1 MTLRL
6 GYFPNITHAPAVVG
20 VEKGIF
26 AEKLGADVKLEPKTF
41 NAGPAAIEAVFSG
54 ALDATY
60 IGPNPTVNAFS
71 KSKGEAVRVISG
83 AASGG
88 VALVVKPGI
97 TGPQDLKGK
106 KIATPQLGNTQDV
119 AIRYWLK
126 QQGLTTTK
134 EGGGDVKIV
143 PQENAQT
150 VETFNSGAIDG
161 AWVPEPFVS
170 RLVNAGGKV
179 LVDERDLWPDKKF
192 VITNL
197 LVSTKFLKAHPDV
210 VQKLVE
216 GQVAANEFVNTKP
229 DEAQQA
235 ISERDRQ
242 DHRQAAGP
250 EADQAGVADVGV
262 HQRPDRRPRSRP
274 GSTTPSTVELTEP
287 VDLNGPVRPDVPQ
300 QRAQGAG
307 QARGRPAMTST
318 TTTPAERD
326 HRGRALRRDQGV
338 RARARTPSSPWTG
351 CPWTSRP
358 ASSSA
363 WSAPPAA
370 ARAPCSTWSPGWTG
384 PAAGRSTLGRRRQPR
399 ADVPGAGA
407 LSLADRRRQRRG
419 AAEAAPA
426 APGRSAA
433 SGSPSCCARCTWPT
447 SAASART
454 SSPAAC
460 GSGSRWPAPWPWT
473 PRCC

>member
-1 MTLRL
+1 MMRRLPFRRLISLATLAAVGVATMGTTAACGDDDSATGGGDSGPVTLRL

-26 AEKLGADVKLEPKTF
+26 AEKLGSDVKLETKTF
-41 NAGPAAIEAVFSG
+41 NAGPAAIEAIFSG

-97 TGPQDLKGK
+97 TSVEQLRGK

-126 QQGLTTTK
+126 EKGLKTTK

-150 VETFNSGAIDG
+150 VETFSSGSIDG

-170 RLVNAGGKV
+170 RLVNAGGTV

-197 LVSTKFLKAHPDV
+197 IVSTKFLKAHPETV
-210 VQKLVE
+210 KKLVE
-216 GQVAANEFVNTKP
+216 GQVAANDFVNTKP

-235 ISERDRQ
+235 IS
-242 DHRQAAGP
+242 DHIGKITGKPLDLKLIKQAWPTLLFTNDPIASSLKTGLDH
-250 EADQAGVADVGV
+250 AVA
-262 HQRPDRRPRSRP
+262 
-274 GSTTPSTVELTEP
+274 VELTQP
-287 VDLNGPVRPDVPQ
+287 VDLDGLYDLKYLNEVLKTQ
-300 QRAQGAG
+300 G
-307 QARGRPAMTST
+307 QAEVT
-318 TTTPAERD
+318 
-326 HRGRALRRDQGV
+326 
-338 RARARTPSSPWTG
+338 
-351 CPWTSRP
+351 
-358 ASSSA
+358 
-363 WSAPPAA
+363 
-370 ARAPCSTWSPGWTG
+370 
-384 PAAGRSTLGRRRQPR
+384 QP
-399 ADVPGAGA
+399 
-407 LSLADRRRQRRG
+407 
-419 AAEAAPA
+419 
-426 APGRSAA
+426 
-433 SGSPSCCARCTWPT
+433 
-447 SAASART
+447 
-454 SSPAAC
+454 
-460 GSGSRWPAPWPWT
+460 
-473 PRCC
+473 

>member
-1 MTLRL
+1 MRRLPFRRLISLATLAAVGVATMGTTAACGDDESTGGGDSGPVTLRL

-20 VEKGIF
+20 VEKKIF
-26 AEKLGADVKLEPKTF
+26 EDKLGDGVKLETKTF
-41 NAGPAAIEAVFSG
+41 NAGPAAIEAIFSG

-97 TGPQDLKGK
+97 TSVEQLRGK

-126 QQGLTTTK
+126 EKGLKTTK

-150 VETFNSGAIDG
+150 VETFSSGSIDG

-197 LVSTKFLKAHPDV
+197 IVSTKFLKAHPETV
-210 VQKLVE
+210 KKLVE
-216 GQVAANEFVNTKP
+216 GQVAANDFVNTKP

-235 ISERDRQ
+235 IS
-242 DHRQAAGP
+242 DHIGKITGKPLDLKLIKQAWPTLLFTNDPIASSLKTGLDH
-250 EADQAGVADVGV
+250 AVA
-262 HQRPDRRPRSRP
+262 
-274 GSTTPSTVELTEP
+274 VELTQP
-287 VDLNGPVRPDVPQ
+287 VDLDGLYDLKYLNEVLK
-300 QRAQGAG
+300 AQG
-307 QARGRPAMTST
+307 QAEVT
-318 TTTPAERD
+318 
-326 HRGRALRRDQGV
+326 
-338 RARARTPSSPWTG
+338 
-351 CPWTSRP
+351 
-358 ASSSA
+358 
-363 WSAPPAA
+363 
-370 ARAPCSTWSPGWTG
+370 
-384 PAAGRSTLGRRRQPR
+384 QP
-399 ADVPGAGA
+399 
-407 LSLADRRRQRRG
+407 
-419 AAEAAPA
+419 
-426 APGRSAA
+426 
-433 SGSPSCCARCTWPT
+433 
-447 SAASART
+447 
-454 SSPAAC
+454 
-460 GSGSRWPAPWPWT
+460 
-473 PRCC
+473 